1 MQAMKFSTVPFLFI
15 MLIVLFTINVR
26 RVRIQGKLDQ
36 FGARMI
42 YFLIVILVCWGIASS
57 TLAITGVYL
66 SPSFLTL
73 LPGFW
78 LPFVPF
84 ILAIGGVLIFSR
96 LRSALRR
103 VVDHTPWHWLVFI
116 HTPRVLAIGTIIK
129 AINGEFPKYFA
140 LLVGI
145 PDLLFGL
152 SAFFLGIRMYRRP
165 ISRRALIL
173 WNLIGVAVILPA
185 APLFQMG
192 LSGPIQI
199 FTSQPTAERMLEFPM
214 VLAPSLVVPMFV
226 LLNNLVAW
234 RLIENTHPTKKQR

>member
-1 MQAMKFSTVPFLFI
+1 MKFSTVPFL
-15 MLIVLFTINVR
+15 LIILIILFAINVR
-26 RVRIQGKLDQ
+26 RIRIQGYLDQ
-36 FGARMI
+36 SGACTI
-42 YFLIVILVCWGIASS
+42 YWLMAILLCWGIASS

-66 SPSFLTL
+66 SPSFLSL

-84 ILAIGGVLIFSR
+84 ILAIGGVLILYR
-96 LRSALRR
+96 LRSALRS

-116 HTPRVLAIGTIIK
+116 HTARVLAIGSMIK

-140 LLVGI
+140 ILVGI

-152 SAFFLGIRMYRRP
+152 SAIFLGILVYRRH
-165 ISRRALIL
+165 ISRRALVL

-192 LSGPIQI
+192 LPGPIQI
-199 FTSQPTAERMLEFPM
+199 FTSQPTAEHLLEFPM
-214 VLAPSLVVPMFV
+214 VLAPSLIVPMFV

-234 RLIENTHPTKKQR
+234 RLIETQPTKV